1 MNVQDS
7 IESPEDLIEGKK
19 YSVLVARGQ
28 RTMRIA
34 GTFLRMESKFDYS
47 DSCKPKR
54 ATLFIALQRRM
65 DVEYIPWAE
74 SFDWQEVPEKK
85 KGK

>member
-19 YSVLVARGQ
+19 YTVLVARGQ

-34 GTFLRMESKFDYS
+34 GTFLRMESRFDYR
-47 DSCKPKR
+47 DSPAPR
-54 ATLFIALQRRM
+54 HATLYIALQRRM
-65 DVEYIPWAE
+65 DVELIPWCE
-74 SFDWQEVPEKK
+74 SFDWRPVQEK
-85 KGK
+85 